1 MSDERTAERPARS
14 TNPNVGSRQRGPSS
28 HRFYGAD
35 RPILVVDEWP
45 DPESF
50 EAFFQQERSNIEP
63 IMATVGATGEPE
75 MRFGRKLESGDD
87 VGSD

>member
-1 MSDERTAERPARS
+1 MRRSIIMFDRQPVADSGRAKDRGVTA
-14 TNPNVGSRQRGPSS
+14 Q
-28 HRFYGAD
+28 RFYGAD
-35 RPILVVDEWP
+35 RPILDVDERS

-63 IMATVGATGEPE
+63 IMAAVGATGGARDE
-75 MRFGRKLESGDD
+75 FWRKLESGDD